1 MNDFS
6 ELEPELMPPAKLPP
20 CFEAFF
26 AQHQRL
32 FLVVAASRLRD
43 RRDAEEAVMEAG
55 LRMHAK
61 WEQMLS
67 HANPTAFAFK
77 ILNGVVRDFYR
88 RQTRYHSREHVV
100 ATPPDISYLQE
111 LRSHEQLDRAM
122 DKLEKTAPM
131 QANCVRLRYLV
142 ELPYDEIAQWLD
154 TTPGAAR
161 TSVHHG
167 LQRLRELMEHPVDGE
182 GDT

>member
-6 ELEPELMPPAKLPP
+6 ELEPDLMHPAKLPP

-26 AQHQRL
+26 AQHQRV
-32 FLVVAASRLRD
+32 FLAVATSRLRD

-61 WEQMLS
+61 WGQMLS
-67 HANPTAFAFK
+67 HANPMALALK
-77 ILNGVVRDFYR
+77 ILNGIVCDFYR
-88 RQTRYHSREHVV
+88 RQARYHRREHIV

-122 DKLEKTAPM
+122 DKLEKIAPI

-142 ELPYDEIAQWLD
+142 GLSYDQIAQWLD

-161 TSVHHG
+161 TNVHHG
-167 LQRLRELMEHPVDGE
+167 LQRLRELMEHPVDG
-182 GDT
+182 GRDT

>member
-1 MNDFS
+1 VNDFS
-6 ELEPELMPPAKLPP
+6 ELEPDLVHPAKLPP

-26 AQHQRL
+26 AQHQRM
-32 FLVVAASRLRD
+32 FLALAASRLRD

-61 WEQMLS
+61 WERLLS
-67 HANPTAFAFK
+67 HANPMALAFK
-77 ILNGVVRDFYR
+77 ILNGVVCDFYR
-88 RQTRYHSREHVV
+88 RQAHYYSREHIV
-100 ATPPDISYLQE
+100 AIPPDIPYLQE

-122 DKLEKTAPM
+122 DKLEKNAPI

-142 ELPYDEIAQWLD
+142 ELPYEQIAQWLN

-161 TSVHHG
+161 ASVHLG
-167 LQRLRELMEHPVDGE
+167 LQRLRELMEHPVDGGRE
-182 GDT
+182 T